1 MFLRSFVFLV
11 YVFLSL
17 SPIYVSYES
26 PSCPLCMFSG
36 LCLSPFVSQWSV
48 CVSFP
53 SLSLSMSQSCLC
65 VLSLSV
71 PMFPSLCFLS
81 LQSGVDSRSPF
92 LVSSSYILVMVSVLL
107 PVFVF
112 LQSRPAFS
120 VFSFTSPVSSCLIH
134 SCCVPNMFPLTV
146 SFLMCIYCVSFPFSL
161 VYMSPCLKCLGI
173 SRCSKFNEF
182 TFPSL
187 GFCDYFL
194 FSWFSCL
201 FNIF

>member
-1 MFLRSFVFLV
+1 
-11 YVFLSL
+11 
-17 SPIYVSYES
+17 
-26 PSCPLCMFSG
+26 
-36 LCLSPFVSQWSV
+36 
-48 CVSFP
+48 
-53 SLSLSMSQSCLC
+53 
-65 VLSLSV
+65 
-71 PMFPSLCFLS
+71 MFPSLFFLS

-201 FNIF
+201 FNIFLKSSFASSHLHFGSSDIADRDMPMFWTAFEGHIHINITGLGPESIV

>member
-1 MFLRSFVFLV
+1 
-11 YVFLSL
+11 
-17 SPIYVSYES
+17 
-26 PSCPLCMFSG
+26 
-36 LCLSPFVSQWSV
+36 
-48 CVSFP
+48 
-53 SLSLSMSQSCLC
+53 
-65 VLSLSV
+65 
-71 PMFPSLCFLS
+71 MFPSLCFLS

-112 LQSRPAFS
+112 LQSRPAFN
-120 VFSFTSPVSSCLIH
+120 VFSFASPVSSCLIH

-187 GFCDYFL
+187 GFCDYF
-194 FSWFSCL
+194 CL
-201 FNIF
+201 VGFLVCLIFFKNLVLPLLICILDPLTLQIVTCPCFGLHLRATSTST